1 MSLFIWLY
9 PINIKTAA
17 DLTWS
22 RTIFLWQLTCCKFCT
37 KKNVIT
43 WYLKKNTNSN
53 RNIYIYIC
61 KLTKRRYQ
69 IELTLLLQLCDPFPP
84 LCLILHKAKKSKFI
98 QINLIN
104 SKHFSSSQYLLNKR
118 IHDKKHLRFQCY
130 VHLL

>member
-1 MSLFIWLY
+1 M
-9 PINIKTAA
+9 
-17 DLTWS
+17 
-22 RTIFLWQLTCCKFCT
+22 TISNKHQNSCRPHLIENNFFVATNMLQILHEKECHNLIF
-37 KKNVIT
+37 KKKHQFKQE
-43 WYLKKNTNSN
+43 Y
-53 RNIYIYIC
+53 IYIYIC